1 MSSSMATPSATTRF
15 DAYVER
21 LAAVLGHADR
31 HEPLRAYLT
40 GLLLP
45 GERKSVEPMAA
56 RLDPRHVQARHQ
68 SMHHFV
74 GASLWDESAVLEA
87 ARDHALSQLER
98 HAPVAAWVIDDTS
111 FPKKGTHSV
120 GVARQY
126 CGVLG
131 KQDNCQVVVTLSLVN
146 AAMSVPAAYR
156 LYLPE
161 AWAQSKERREEAG
174 VPGDVVFAEKWR
186 IALREIER
194 LVEEDLPRAPVVA
207 DAGYGDATA
216 FRDGISALGL
226 SYAVGIKPDTTL
238 WPPGEG
244 PLPPKRYGGRG
255 RPPTLLRR
263 DAGRRPMSAEALAKS
278 LPEGMWKTVRWRE
291 GTRGRM
297 SSRFAALRVR
307 AAHRDQSRTTPR
319 EEEWLLVEWPA
330 DAPAPT
336 KYFLSNVPDD
346 VGLVDLVRLVKVR
359 WRIERDYE
367 ELKQELGLGHYE
379 GRNWRGFHHHGVLC
393 IAAYCFLA
401 AERARLSP
409 PEPLAFLRAAALPRG
424 FRPRGAA
431 AAARTS

>member
-1 MSSSMATPSATTRF
+1 MATPSTSATTRF
-15 DAYVER
+15 DEYVER
-21 LAAVLGHADR
+21 LAVAVGHADR
-31 HEPLRAYLT
+31 REPLRAYLT

-74 GASLWDESAVLEA
+74 SAAPWDDAAVLES
-87 ARDHALSQLER
+87 ARDHALAQLER
-98 HAPVAAWVIDDTS
+98 HAPVAAWAIDDTS
-111 FPKKGTHSV
+111 FPKKGSHSV

-131 KQDNCQVVVTLSLVN
+131 KQDNCQAVVTLSLVN

-156 LYLPE
+156 LHLPE
-161 AWAQSKERREEAG
+161 AWAKSEGRRAEAG
-174 VPGDVVFAEKWR
+174 VPDEVVFAEKWR

-207 DAGYGDATA
+207 DAGYGDATD
-216 FRDGISALGL
+216 FREGVAALGL
-226 SYAVGIKPDTTL
+226 SYAVGIKSQTTL
-238 WPPGEG
+238 WPPDEG
-244 PLPPKRYGGRG
+244 PLPPKPYGGRG
-255 RPPTLLRR
+255 QPAKRLRR
-263 DAGRRPMSAEALAKS
+263 DADHRPTSAESLARS
-278 LPEGMWKTVRWRE
+278 LPARAWRTVRWRE

-297 SSRFAALRVR
+297 SSRFAAVRVR
-307 AAHRDQSRTTPR
+307 AAHRDERLTAPR
-319 EEEWLLVEWPA
+319 EKEWLLVEWPEGA
-330 DAPAPT
+330 AAPT
-336 KYFLSNVPDD
+336 KCFLSNVPHD
-346 VGLVDLVRLVKVR
+346 VGLEDLVRLVKIR

-409 PEPLAFLRAAALPRG
+409 PEPLAFLRAAALPRR
-424 FRPRGAA
+424 FRPRGAP
-431 AAARTS
+431 AAARTP